1 MKFFPPGFQNQA
13 LVDKI
18 KMDGPNQIQM
28 KNTHPLYIVFEVLK
42 VHLIMICEMQP
53 LDLFLLLFYV
63 RFYIS
68 RYYFSLIFT
77 TSYNII

>member
-28 KNTHPLYIVFEVLK
+28 KNTHPLHIVFEVLK
-42 VHLIMICEMQP
+42 VHLIMICEMLS
-53 LDLFLLLFYV
+53 LDLLFLVVMLDFL
-63 RFYIS
+63 S
-68 RYYFSLIFT
+68 RDIIFH
-77 TSYNII
+77 